1 MLLLAV
7 LSVSMIVVVGE
18 GCGVMSPLRW
28 AGRALLSILGVAEGC
43 GVVPTLRW
51 FALELEVCCEVCV
64 VEAGFRCVEV
74 RFCVFCCCF
83 PFCKEVVGALMSGSV
98 CLKLGNV
105 AVDFPLLVL
114 AGAFGAGLIE
124 ICGWFGIELGLTKC
138 FALVSSSIRGVLLPL
153 PLALFLVPL
162 AGESPKSTLVVN
174 NFFLITMSLF
184 LMIAA
189 LQKVRVV
196 FDCSI
201 ISNLY
206 GTNRGFLDPL

>member
-1 MLLLAV
+1 MLV
-7 LSVSMIVVVGE
+7 
-18 GCGVMSPLRW
+18 
-28 AGRALLSILGVAEGC
+28 VAEGC
-43 GVVPTLRW
+43 GVVPVLHW
-51 FALELEVCCEVCV
+51 IVLELEVCFEVCAV
-64 VEAGFRCVEV
+64 DAGFRCNWVG
-74 RFCVFCCCF
+74 VFCCCF
-83 PFCKEVVGALMSGSV
+83 PFCKEVVGALKSGSV
-98 CLKLGNV
+98 CLKLEKV
-105 AVDFPLLVL
+105 VDDFPLLVL

-124 ICGWFGIELGLTKC
+124 ISCWFGIELGLTKC
-138 FALVSSSIRGVLLPL
+138 FALVSSSISGVLLPL

-206 GTNRGFLDPL
+206 GTNRGFPDPL